1 MRTHSVAAQ
10 HISHVLIQ
18 DWSFLRPSLRF
29 FHTANDRRTAFP
41 SRSPIDSRNARR
53 CCANSVHGLFIS
65 LPLSLSLSLSL
76 SVYLSLSLSLF
87 FCAES
92 LSLIPSPL
100 LIPRANEVPHL
111 VTAPIDAILI
121 PAAPTGHLYERGGDE
136 EAEAGERAR
145 EAVAVGGGALFAEM
159 RVDAVV

>member
-1 MRTHSVAAQ
+1 MHPPGHRNRTTCARILLQRSIFHIFSSKTGRSFALPCGSFTQLMIVAPLFRAVPLLTVEMPVGVAQ
-10 HISHVLIQ
+10 IASM
-18 DWSFLRPSLRF
+18 
-29 FHTANDRRTAFP
+29 A
-41 SRSPIDSRNARR
+41 
-53 CCANSVHGLFIS
+53 
-65 LPLSLSLSLSL
+65 SLSLSLSL
-76 SVYLSLSLSLF
+76 CASLSLF